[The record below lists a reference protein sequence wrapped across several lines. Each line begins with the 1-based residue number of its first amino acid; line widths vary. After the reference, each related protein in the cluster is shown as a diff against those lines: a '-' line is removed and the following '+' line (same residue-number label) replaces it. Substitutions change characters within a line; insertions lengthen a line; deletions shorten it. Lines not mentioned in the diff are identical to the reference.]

1 MWNSSIPF
9 NLAVMRLLKYLSFG
23 TAAVIII
30 MMAAATVIEKLYG
43 TSQAFRL
50 IYHNPVFIAL
60 WAVTAVSGIIYLI
73 KRRTIRKPAVFFLHI
88 ALVLILVGALV
99 TMLSGKQGRMHIRK
113 GETTSQWVS
122 DEGFRQILPFSLTLK
137 EFSIEYYEGSRAA
150 SDYSSTVR
158 LDDPDAGVSATHT
171 ISMNNILKYHGYRF
185 YQASYD
191 EDGQG
196 SLLSVSH
203 DPWGVGITY
212 TGYILLLISL
222 AGFFFQKNSGFRTAV
237 ANLSKQ
243 ASILLILLIA
253 GAGTAKASGADYE
266 LPVLPDSISARFD
279 KLHIYYNDRVAPLQT
294 MTRDY
299 SLKAYGKNGY
309 QGYTS
314 TQVVTGWL
322 FWYDWWNVVPFKLK
336 NKDRGTQ
343 VETEK
348 ESIRMQ
354 AASGKAFRIFPLRI
368 DPQTGLAV
376 QQSGRVEWFSPSDP
390 LPEELDYD
398 TWVFIRRSIDLIHD
412 DIKKEN
418 WAEVSLILD
427 KIAKYQHKVAADVL
441 PSAAHFRAEMLYNR
455 ISRPMVPFM
464 ASITLGMILF
474 VITGI
479 MMGRGRKT
487 PAWMSNS
494 MLVISIVLLAYLTLV
509 LGLRWYVSGHAPFAG
524 SYSVMMLMAWLVSI
538 AMIALYRS
546 IPVIQPM
553 GFILAGFTMLVASLA
568 GSNPQITH
576 LMPVLQ
582 SPLLSIHVLC
592 MMVSYTLFGL
602 VALTGIMGLLMPLE
616 ASAKLRDVSLVILY
630 PAVFILTTGTF
641 IGAVW
646 ANISWGNYW
655 SWDPKETWALIT
667 MLIYAAMLHSS
678 TMSRFSRPRF
688 FHAYSVAAIIAV
700 LITYFGVNLILGGM
714 HAYA

>member
-1 MWNSSIPF
+1 
-9 NLAVMRLLKYLSFG
+9 MRLLKYLSFG
-23 TAAVIII
+23 TAVVIII
-30 MMAAATVIEKLYG
+30 MMAAATVIEKLYS
-43 TSQAFRL
+43 TTQAFRL
-50 IYHNPVFIAL
+50 VYHNPVFIAL
-60 WAVTAVSGIIYLI
+60 WAVSAVSGVIYLI
-73 KRRTIRKPAVFFLHI
+73 KRKTIRKPAVFFLHI
-88 ALVLILVGALV
+88 ALVLILAGALV
-99 TMLSGKQGRMHIRK
+99 TMLTGRQGRMYLRQ
-113 GETTSQWVS
+113 GEATTEWASN
-122 DEGFRQILPFSLTLK
+122 EGFRQKLPFSLTLR

-150 SDYSSTVR
+150 SDYSSTVH
-158 LDDPDAGVSATHT
+158 LDDPDAGVSTTHT
-171 ISMNNILKYHGYRF
+171 ISMNNILKYRGYRF

-203 DPWGVGITY
+203 DPWGVGLTY
-212 TGYILLLISL
+212 TGYVLLLISM

-237 ANLSKQ
+237 NNLRKQ
-243 ASILLILLIA
+243 ASVIIILLLA
-253 GAGTAKASGADYE
+253 GTGTAKASHTKYE

-368 DPQTGLAV
+368 DPETGLAV
-376 QQSGRVEWFSPSDP
+376 QQGGRVEWFSPSDP

-427 KIAKYQHKVAADVL
+427 KIVKYQHKVAADVL
-441 PSAAHFRAEMLYNR
+441 PSATHFRAEMIYNR

-487 PAWMSNS
+487 PAWMSNT
-494 MLVISIVLLAYLTLV
+494 MLVISIVLLTYLTLV

-630 PAVFILTTGTF
+630 PAVFILTIGTF

>member
-1 MWNSSIPF
+1 MKS
-9 NLAVMRLLKYLSFG
+9 LKYLSFG

-30 MMAAATVIEKLYG
+30 MMAAATVIEKLYS

-50 IYHNPVFIAL
+50 VYHNPVFIAL
-60 WAVTAVSGIIYLI
+60 WAVSAVSGVIYLI
-73 KRRTIRKPAVFFLHI
+73 KRKTIRKPAVFFLHI
-88 ALVLILVGALV
+88 ALVLILAGALV
-99 TMLSGKQGRMHIRK
+99 TMLTGKQGRMYLRQ
-113 GETTSQWVS
+113 GEATTEWASN
-122 DEGFRQILPFSLTLK
+122 EGFRQKLPFSMTLR
-137 EFSIEYYEGSRAA
+137 EFNIEYYEGSRAA
-150 SDYSSTVR
+150 SDYSSTVY

-171 ISMNNILKYHGYRF
+171 ISMNNILKYRGYRF
-185 YQASYD
+185 YQSSYD

-203 DPWGVGITY
+203 DPWGVGLTY
-212 TGYILLLISL
+212 TGYVLLLISM

-237 ANLSKQ
+237 NNLRKQ
-243 ASILLILLIA
+243 ASVIIILLLA
-253 GAGTAKASGADYE
+253 GTGTAKASHTDYD

-336 NKDRGTQ
+336 NKDHGTQ

-376 QQSGRVEWFSPSDP
+376 QQGGRVEWFSPSDP
-390 LPEELDYD
+390 LPEELEYD

-427 KIAKYQHKVAADVL
+427 KIVKYQHKVAADVL
-441 PSAAHFRAEMLYNR
+441 PSATHFRAEMLYNR

-487 PAWMSNS
+487 PAWMSNGLPHACTGTA
-494 MLVISIVLLAYLTLV
+494 LVCVGTRSVCRQLLGDDAY
-509 LGLRWYVSGHAPFAG
+509 GLARFNSHDSALPQHPGHPAHGIHTGRIHHAG
-524 SYSVMMLMAWLVSI
+524 
-538 AMIALYRS
+538 
-546 IPVIQPM
+546 
-553 GFILAGFTMLVASLA
+553 GFTCR
-568 GSNPQITH
+568 
-576 LMPVLQ
+576 LQ
-582 SPLLSIHVLC
+582 SADYSPHAGTAVTTSEHPC
-592 MMVSYTLFGL
+592 
-602 VALTGIMGLLMPLE
+602 ALHDGF
-616 ASAKLRDVSLVILY
+616 LY
-630 PAVFILTTGTF
+630 AFRTCGPDRNNGT
-641 IGAVW
+641 
-646 ANISWGNYW
+646 
-655 SWDPKETWALIT
+655 
-667 MLIYAAMLHSS
+667 
-678 TMSRFSRPRF
+678 
-688 FHAYSVAAIIAV
+688 
-700 LITYFGVNLILGGM
+700 
-714 HAYA
+714 AYAVGGIGQTA

>member
-1 MWNSSIPF
+1 MKREKLF
-9 NLAVMRLLKYLSFG
+9 KYMSFG

-30 MMAAATVIEKLYG
+30 MMAAATVIEKLYS
-43 TSQAFRL
+43 TDQAFRTV
-50 IYHNPVFIAL
+50 YHDPVFIAL
-60 WAVTAVSGIIYLI
+60 WAVSAVSGVIYLI
-73 KRRTIRKPAVFFLHI
+73 KRKTIRKPAVFFLHI
-88 ALVLILVGALV
+88 ALVLILAGALL
-99 TMLSGKQGRMHIRK
+99 TMLTGKQGRIYLKRGVTMSEWGTH
-113 GETTSQWVS
+113 
-122 DEGFRQILPFSLTLK
+122 EGFRQQLPFSLTLE
-137 EFSIEYYEGSRAA
+137 EFRIEYYEGSRAP
-150 SDYSSTVR
+150 SDYSSTVL
-158 LDDPDAGVSATHT
+158 LDDNEAGVHTTHT
-171 ISMNNILKYHGYRF
+171 ISMNNILKYRGYRF
-185 YQASYD
+185 YQSSYD

-203 DPWGVGITY
+203 DPWGVSLTY
-212 TGYILLLISL
+212 TGYILLLISMI
-222 AGFFFQKNSGFRTAV
+222 GFFFQRNSGFRTALG
-237 ANLSKQ
+237 NLRKQ
-243 ASILLILLIA
+243 VPVIVIMLL
-253 GAGTAKASGADYE
+253 AGTGIARAAGTDYD
-266 LPVLPDSISARFD
+266 LPVLPDTISARFD
-279 KLHIYYNDRVAPLQT
+279 QLHIYYNDRVAPLRT
-294 MTRDY
+294 MTRDF

-336 NKDRGTQ
+336 SKDCGTS

-368 DPQTGLAV
+368 DPHTGLAV
-376 QQSGRVEWFSPSDP
+376 QQGGQVEWFSPNDP
-390 LPEELDYD
+390 LPEELDYN
-398 TWVFIRRSIDLIHD
+398 TWVFIRRSIDLMHD
-412 DIKKEN
+412 EIRNEN
-418 WAEVSLILD
+418 WNEVSLIAD
-427 KIAKYQHKVAADVL
+427 KIVKYQHKVAGDVL
-441 PSAAHFRAEMLYNR
+441 PSESHFKAEMLYNS
-455 ISRPMVPFM
+455 ISRPMIPFM

-479 MMGRGRKT
+479 LMGRGLKT
-487 PAWMSNS
+487 PAWLSTSLLM
-494 MLVISIVLLAYLTLV
+494 ISTVLLAYLTLV
-509 LGLRWYVSGHAPFAG
+509 LGLRWYISGHAPFAG
-524 SYSVMMLMAWLVSI
+524 SYSVMMLMAWIVSI
-538 AMIALYRS
+538 AMIVFYRS
-546 IPVIQPM
+546 IPIIQPI

-568 GSNPQITH
+568 SSNPQVTH

-602 VALTGIMGLLMPLE
+602 VALIGIMGLLMP
-616 ASAKLRDVSLVILY
+616 ANSSAMLRNVSLVILY

-667 MLIYAAMLHSS
+667 LLIYAAMLHSS
-678 TMSRFSRPRF
+678 TMSGFSRPRF
-688 FHAYSVAAIIAV
+688 FHIYSIGAFIAV

>member
-60 WAVTAVSGIIYLI
+60 WAVSAVSGIIYLI
-73 KRRTIRKPAVFFLHI
+73 KRKTIKKPAVFFLHI

-158 LDDPDAGVSATHT
+158 LDDPDSGASTIHT
-171 ISMNNILKYHGYRF
+171 ISMNNILKYRGYRF

-368 DPQTGLAV
+368 DPETGLAV
-376 QQSGRVEWFSPSDP
+376 QQGGRVEWFSPSDP
-390 LPEELDYD
+390 LPEELEYD

-412 DIKKEN
+412 EIKNEN
-418 WAEVSLILD
+418 WQEVSLILD
-427 KIAKYQHKVAADVL
+427 KIVKYQHKVAADVL
-441 PSAAHFRAEMLYNR
+441 PSATHFRAEMLYNR

-667 MLIYAAMLHSS
+667 MLIYAVMLHSS

>member
-1 MWNSSIPF
+1 MWNSSIPS
-9 NLAVMRLLKYLSFG
+9 NLAVMKSLKYLSFG

-30 MMAAATVIEKLYG
+30 MMAAATVIEKLYS

-50 IYHNPVFIAL
+50 VYHNPVFIAL
-60 WAVTAVSGIIYLI
+60 WAVSAVSGVIYLI
-73 KRRTIRKPAVFFLHI
+73 KRKTIRRPAVFFLHI
-88 ALVLILVGALV
+88 ALVLILAGALV
-99 TMLSGKQGRMHIRK
+99 TMLTGKQGRMYLRQ
-113 GETTSQWVS
+113 GEATTEWASN
-122 DEGFRQILPFSLTLK
+122 EGFRQKLPFSMTLR
-137 EFSIEYYEGSRAA
+137 EFNIEYYEGSRAA
-150 SDYSSTVR
+150 SDYSSTVY

-171 ISMNNILKYHGYRF
+171 ISMNNILKYRGYRF

-203 DPWGVGITY
+203 DPWGVGLTY
-212 TGYILLLISL
+212 TGYVLLLISM

-237 ANLSKQ
+237 NNLRKQ
-243 ASILLILLIA
+243 ASVIIILLLA
-253 GAGTAKASGADYE
+253 GTATAKASHTDYD

-376 QQSGRVEWFSPSDP
+376 QQGGRVEWFSPNDP

-427 KIAKYQHKVAADVL
+427 KIVKYQHKVAADVL
-441 PSAAHFRAEMLYNR
+441 PSATHFRAEMFYNR

-630 PAVFILTTGTF
+630 PAVFIFTAGTF

>member
-1 MWNSSIPF
+1 MK
-9 NLAVMRLLKYLSFG
+9 REKLLKYLSFG

-43 TSQAFRL
+43 TAQAFRL
-50 IYHNPVFIAL
+50 VYHNPVFIAL
-60 WAVTAVSGIIYLI
+60 WALCAVSGVFFLI
-73 KRRTIRKPAVFFLHI
+73 KRKTIRKPSVFFLHI
-88 ALVLILVGALV
+88 ALVLILAGALV
-99 TMLSGKQGRMHIRK
+99 TMLTGRQGRIYLRQ
-113 GETTSQWVS
+113 EVTTTEWAS
-122 DEGFRQILPFSLTLK
+122 DEGFRQKLPFSLTLK

-150 SDYSSTVR
+150 SDYSSTV
-158 LDDPDAGVSATHT
+158 LLEDPDDGVSTIQV

-237 ANLSKQ
+237 GNLRKQ
-243 ASILLILLIA
+243 ASVILILLIA
-253 GAGTAKASGADYE
+253 GTGTAKASGAGFD

-279 KLHIYYNDRVAPLQT
+279 LLHIYYNDRVAPLGT

-336 NKDRGTQ
+336 SKDRGTG

-368 DPQTGLAV
+368 DPETGLAV
-376 QQSGRVEWFSPSDP
+376 QQGGRVEWFSPSDP
-390 LPEELDYD
+390 LPEELDYS

-412 DIKKEN
+412 EIKNDN
-418 WAEVSLILD
+418 WQKVSLILD
-427 KIAKYQHKVAADVL
+427 KIVKYQHKVAADVL

-464 ASITLGMILF
+464 ASITLGMIVF

-487 PAWMSNS
+487 PAWISNS
-494 MLVISIVLLAYLTLV
+494 LLAISIVLLTYLTLV

-524 SYSVMMLMAWLVSI
+524 SYSVMMLMAWIVSI
-538 AMIALYRS
+538 AMIALHRS
-546 IPVIQPM
+546 IPIIQPM

-602 VALTGIMGLLMPLE
+602 VALNGIMGLLMPLE

-678 TMSRFSRPRF
+678 TMSRFSKPRF

-700 LITYFGVNLILGGM
+700 LITYFGVNLVLGGM